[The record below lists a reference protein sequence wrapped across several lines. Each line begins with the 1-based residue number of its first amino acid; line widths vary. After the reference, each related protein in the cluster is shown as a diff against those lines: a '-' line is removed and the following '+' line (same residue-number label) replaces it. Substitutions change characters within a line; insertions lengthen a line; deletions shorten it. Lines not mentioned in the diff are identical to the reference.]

1 MREGAVRRRQI
12 ADHAMHDGFYT
23 FLLNTR
29 ERELT
34 TAGES
39 NTGGLHLLHALYTTR
54 RGRIIYERL

>member
-1 MREGAVRRRQI
+1 MREGAVRSRQI
-12 ADHAMHDGFYT
+12 ADHAIHDGFYT

-39 NTGGLHLLHALYTTR
+39 NTRGLQQLCTTR
-54 RGRIIYERL
+54 RGRTIYERL